1 VARVTV
7 DAKGRVTTADSVLIT
22 GTTPGGAAGGDL
34 NGTYPNPTIRV
45 GAVVT
50 DRIADGAVTTP
61 KIADAAVTTPKLND
75 AAVTTPKIADDA
87 VTTAKLSAT
96 GVAAGTYGSSNKV
109 ARITVDAKGRVTSA
123 DSVLIDFASV
133 WTLKGNSIS
142 DSSTT
147 FAGSTNNAPFV
158 VRTNNVE
165 RIRVTGAGAVGIGTA
180 TPAARLEVAAGDLL
194 ISRSDSSGMGIANK
208 LVMQGTTGK
217 TTSVKA
223 GSPGENMVYTLPSAK
238 PMRNGMALTSDTLG
252 VMTWNTVSSSLSYRL
267 ASDVSHTRSTSDTTY
282 KVVFTIPASDLA
294 GGSNYEFRAQLFI
307 TSNTA
312 PGELDVQFRGITNVI
327 DTAAGLSY
335 NFVRQGGGFNA
346 IDELSVY
353 GAKTDADGA
362 VKKIFTTDGRNYGSG
377 QLLRGGVMFT
387 GHLLTKASPSQ
398 NLIFE
403 VRVSSGTATTTVKKN
418 SYIIL
423 TPIN

>member
-1 VARVTV
+1 
-7 DAKGRVTTADSVLIT
+7 
-22 GTTPGGAAGGDL
+22 
-34 NGTYPNPTIRV
+34 
-45 GAVVT
+45 
-50 DRIADGAVTTP
+50 VTTP
-61 KIADAAVTTPKLND
+61 KIND
-75 AAVTTPKIADDA
+75 GAVTTPKIADDA
-87 VTTAKLSAT
+87 VTTAKLNAT

-109 ARITVDAKGRVTSA
+109 ARVTVDAKGRVTSA
-123 DSVLIDFASV
+123 DSVSIDFASFA
-133 WTLKGNSIS
+133 WTLSGNSVA
-142 DSSTT
+142 DSTTT
-147 FAGSTNNAPFV
+147 FAGSTNNAPLIV
-158 VRTNNVE
+158 KTNSVE
-165 RIRVTGAGAVGIGTA
+165 RMRVTGAGAVGIGTA
-180 TPAARLEVAAGDLL
+180 TPSAKFDVADGDLL
-194 ISRSDSSGMGIANK
+194 ISNANSAGIANK
-208 LVMQGTTGK
+208 LSMQGTTGK
-217 TTSVKA
+217 TTSIKA

-238 PMRNGMALTSDTLG
+238 PVRNGMALTSDTLG
-252 VMTWNTVSSSLSYRL
+252 VMTWNTASSSLSYRL
-267 ASDVSHTRSTSDTTY
+267 TSDVSHTRSTSDTTY

-307 TSNTA
+307 TSNMA

-362 VKKIFTTDGRNYGSG
+362 LKKIFTTDGRNYGSG

-403 VRVSSGTATTTVKKN
+403 VRVSAGAATTTVRKN
-418 SYIIL
+418 SYIIF
-423 TPIN
+423 TRIN